1 MGLSWA
7 RLTTR
12 IKLQNFYNSK
22 VLALKIIQISEI
34 SWGQIILK
42 KVTVVPSIKITG
54 KILKDKRKKNKKG
67 KNKKIKNKYKKG
79 RKIKQKCYIKIEN
92 TPCS

>member
-42 KVTVVPSIKITG
+42 KVTVVPSTKIAG
-54 KILKDKRKKNKKG
+54 KILKYKKKS
-67 KNKKIKNKYKKG
+67 KKIKNARTKNQKKN
-79 RKIKQKCYIKIEN
+79 IKKAGN
-92 TPCS
+92 